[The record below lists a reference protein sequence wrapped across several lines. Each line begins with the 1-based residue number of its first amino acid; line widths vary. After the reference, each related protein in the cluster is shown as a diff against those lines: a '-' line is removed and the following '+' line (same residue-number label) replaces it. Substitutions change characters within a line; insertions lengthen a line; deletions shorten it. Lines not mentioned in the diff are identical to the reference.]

1 MGQTFRAIC
10 PAASTLHV
18 FELVSEKGR
27 TVGWCTKCRQTW
39 PLSELSDR
47 KDDDPAPSD
56 APRGRPKKRRRKTV
70 GKAQA

>member
-1 MGQTFRAIC
+1 MPPTFRAIC

-18 FELVSEKGR
+18 FELVSEQGK

-47 KDDDPAPSD
+47 KDDEPADPK
-56 APRGRPKKRRRKTV
+56 APRGRSKKTRRKPRS
-70 GKAQA
+70 